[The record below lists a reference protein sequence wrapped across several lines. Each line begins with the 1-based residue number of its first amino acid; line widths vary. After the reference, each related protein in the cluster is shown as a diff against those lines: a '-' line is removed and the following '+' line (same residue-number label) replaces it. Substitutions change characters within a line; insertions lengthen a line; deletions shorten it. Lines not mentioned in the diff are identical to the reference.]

1 MDPASEGR
9 RERVA
14 GWVDEMSA
22 GVVKTP
28 IRLKYQPLV
37 WFHDGMFIART
48 LPLDVVSAGKSE
60 EEALRNLEEVV
71 QIFIEE
77 TLEMGTLAD
86 ILEETGYA
94 QIGEIWEAPT
104 VSLIEGKVSS
114 VDE

>member
-1 MDPASEGR
+1 VSG
-9 RERVA
+9 
-14 GWVDEMSA
+14 S
-22 GVVKTP
+22 VVKTP

-48 LPLDVVSAGKSE
+48 LPLDVVSAGKSK

-77 TLEMGTLAD
+77 TLKMGTLAD
-86 ILEETGYA
+86 ILEETGYVKV
-94 QIGEIWEAPT
+94 GEVWEAPAI
-104 VSLIEGKVSS
+104 SLIEGQVSS

>member
-1 MDPASEGR
+1 
-9 RERVA
+9 
-14 GWVDEMSA
+14 MSA
-22 GVVKTP
+22 GVVTSP

-37 WFHDGMFIART
+37 WFHDGMYIAHT
-48 LPLDVVSAGKSE
+48 LPLDVLSAGKSK

-94 QIGEIWEAPT
+94 KVGEIWEAPT
-104 VSLIEGKVSS
+104 ISLIEGQVSS